1 MYWATTTRCGAVR
14 CAVMQWERLTG
25 RERVASV
32 IAGQRPS
39 VMYDGMRMLCRPTY
53 SAARPA
59 GRERCGRGAGAV
71 TACGDQECCGPVGWA
86 VHSGDGERGEGAR
99 DGVHCA
105 GFPKA
110 YHVTGWPAQRSYK
123 PVRQLDRPQTAVG
136 LHVHE
141 SPNCSGRSLP
151 RPRSTAS
158 VRVRAQWRV
167 GESRRRNQEQALRQA
182 RQGSGSTS
190 SAAVAAVRLVAAT

>member
-1 MYWATTTRCGAVR
+1 MYCATTTRCAAVR

-86 VHSGDGERGEGAR
+86 VLYIAATARGGGRARRCALCGIPKSIPCHRLAGSAILQAGAAARQAPNSGGA
-99 DGVHCA
+99 A
-105 GFPKA
+105 
-110 YHVTGWPAQRSYK
+110 
-123 PVRQLDRPQTAVG
+123 
-136 LHVHE
+136 
-141 SPNCSGRSLP
+141 
-151 RPRSTAS
+151 RPRITKLFWKKSPQAT
-158 VRVRAQWRV
+158 VHRERTRAGAV
-167 GESRRRNQEQALRQA
+167 ASRR
-182 RQGSGSTS
+182 
-190 SAAVAAVRLVAAT
+190 VAAAQPGAGSQTGSAGLREHEQRRSSSG